1 MTDQAAWF
9 LARGSGIVAH
19 LLLTTAVVWGLALST
34 KVLGGG
40 KTTRKLMLSHE
51 TISLAA
57 VVATLVHVAALVAD
71 TWVHF
76 GWAEVLVPGASAWRP
91 LAVGWG
97 VTALYALVVVTF
109 SFYVRARIGQK
120 AWRWLH
126 FGAFGTW
133 GAATLHGITAGT
145 DSGGLPMVLL
155 YVGSTALVVSL
166 TVLRAVTYGRTRRR
180 PRTSPREKTGPAT
193 A

>member
-97 VTALYALVVVTF
+97 VAALYALLVVTF

-120 AWRWLH
+120 TWRWLH

-133 GAATLHGITAGT
+133 AAATLHGITAGT

-155 YVGSTALVVSL
+155 YVGSSALVVCL
-166 TVLRAVTYGRTRRR
+166 TVLRAITYGCTRRR
-180 PRTSPREKTGPAT
+180 PRAVPREEAGPAT

>member
-1 MTDQAAWF
+1 MTDQAPWF

-19 LLLTTAVVWGLALST
+19 LLLTTAVVWGLALTT

-76 GWAEVLVPGASAWRP
+76 GWAEVLVPGASSWRP

-97 VTALYALVVVTF
+97 VAALYALLVVTF
-109 SFYVRARIGQK
+109 SFYVRARIGQRT
-120 AWRWLH
+120 WRWLH

-133 GAATLHGITAGT
+133 AAATLHGITAGT

-155 YVGSTALVVSL
+155 FVGSTALVVSL
-166 TVLRAVTYGRTRRR
+166 AVLRAITYGRTRRR
-180 PRTSPREKTGPAT
+180 PRAAPREEAGPAT